1 MSVDL
6 SGSIYTLYKDARK
19 KGDKARKR
27 GADEQAAKHYY
38 SAARWLRSY
47 ADSAVTPEIRKERLK
62 RADQLMELA
71 RGLAGQAPAPAK
83 SVRPEPVGKPAAQP
97 EPQAGEDDY
106 EEEVL
111 QLIHKSDVK
120 WDQIGGLEDT
130 KDAIKSSYALALAKK
145 PDGVQVSSWRN
156 LLLYGPPGTGKTLLA
171 AATAGNLE
179 ATFFNVKVSSL
190 LSKYFGES
198 TKLISALYSVAR
210 KLNPA
215 VIFLDEFESLTP
227 SRGSGESGSERRI
240 VSTLLAELD
249 GLQGKDDDSFVMTIC
264 ATNLPWMLDLAIL
277 SRFQRRIYVPLPDP
291 DAREAILDIHLKRKG
306 HRSQVGIKELV
317 DRTDGFAGRELEQ
330 VGQIA
335 INNMIRRANPDLLSV
350 VDQGLG
356 ELCAYQLRV
365 EPLTSSDFETAF
377 SQIKPLADKKVVQ
390 RYEVWQTD
398 VIETPKG
405 K

>member
-6 SGSIYTLYKDARK
+6 SGSIYTLYKDARQ
-19 KGDKARKR
+19 KGDKARQR
-27 GADEQAAKHYY
+27 GADEE
-38 SAARWLRSY
+38 AARFYFTAAHWLRAY
-47 ADSAVTPEIRKERLK
+47 AKSAITAEIRKDRLEK
-62 RADQLMELA
+62 ADQLENLA
-71 RGLAGQAPAPAK
+71 RGLAGQSSAPMK
-83 SVRPEPVGKPAAQP
+83 KVKPVPDGKPVSQA

-130 KDAIKSSYALALAKK
+130 KNAIKSAYALALAKK
-145 PDGVQVSSWRN
+145 PNGVQISSWRN

-198 TKLISALYSVAR
+198 TKLISALFSVAR
-210 KLNPA
+210 RLSPA

-227 SRGSGESGSERRI
+227 ARGSGESGSERRI
-240 VSTLLAELD
+240 VSSLLAELD

-264 ATNLPWMLDLAIL
+264 ATNLPWLLDLAIL

-291 DAREAILDIHLKRKG
+291 VAREAILDIQLTRKG
-306 HRSQVGIKELV
+306 HHSQVSLKELV
-317 DRTDGFAGRELEQ
+317 ERTDGFAGRELEQ
-330 VGQIA
+330 IGQIA
-335 INNMIRRANPDLLSV
+335 INNMIRRANPDLLRV
-350 VDQGLG
+350 VDKGL
-356 ELCAYQLRV
+356 EKLSTYELRV
-365 EPLTSSDFETAF
+365 EPLTSGDFDSAF
-377 SQIKPLADKKVVQ
+377 SQIKPLADPKVLR
-390 RYEVWQTD
+390 RYEVWQAD
-398 VIETPKG
+398 VIETPKE